1 MLSCGEHVGVA
12 GAAAVTVR
20 DLDRLGARLSPRR
33 RAFRDDDRLRLQC
46 ARGDHVDQPRCTAP
60 EGLPGAVSPQRLLP
74 CYQLRD
80 GSVRAVLR
88 QLHRS
93 AR

>member
-12 GAAAVTVR
+12 ATDAVAVR

-33 RAFRDDDRLRLQC
+33 RAFRDDDGLRLQC
-46 ARGDHVDQPRCTAP
+46 ARGDNGDQSRCTAP
-60 EGLPGAVSPQRLLP
+60 EGLPAAVSPQRLVP
-74 CYQLRD
+74 CDQLRD
-80 GSVRAVLR
+80 GSVCAVLR
-88 QLHRS
+88 QLHRP